1 MIKSLASLKPL
12 ALVGSLALLAA
23 LPAACSTAP
32 TTEADRTV
40 LASDVQAAITRAKE
54 KNPNMSKHF
63 TDSYAY
69 AVIPNVGKGALIVGG
84 AYGRG
89 EVFKGGTMV
98 GYCDVSQGSFG
109 AQIGGQGFTEFVF
122 FQSKAPYDKFL
133 NNEFVFAA
141 NASAVA
147 ADAGAGSANDYQN
160 GVAVFVTGQAG
171 LMLEAAIGGQQFN
184 FVPKIAVE
192 AKEAQQKAAK

>member
-1 MIKSLASLKPL
+1 MLKTIAL
-12 ALVGSLALLAA
+12 IGSFALVATM
-23 LPAACSTAP
+23 PVACSTAP
-32 TTEADRTV
+32 KTEADREV
-40 LASDVQAAITRAKE
+40 LSSEVQTAIVTAKS

-63 TDSYAY
+63 GTCYAY
-69 AVIPNVGKGALIVGG
+69 AVIPNVGKGAFIVGG

-89 EVFKGGTMV
+89 EVFKGGKKM
-98 GYCDVSQGSFG
+98 GYCDVSQGSIG
-109 AQIGGQGFTEFVF
+109 AQAGGQGFTEFLF
-122 FQSKAPYDKFL
+122 FQNKAAYDKFVD
-133 NNEFVFAA
+133 NQFAFSA

-184 FVPKIAVE
+184 FLPTAAVD
-192 AKEAQQKAAK
+192 AKEAQKASSK

>member
-1 MIKSLASLKPL
+1 MIRTL
-12 ALVGSLALLAA
+12 ALVTSFSLIALL
-23 LPAACSTAP
+23 PVACSTAP
-32 TTEADRTV
+32 KTAADRKV
-40 LASDVQAAITRAKE
+40 LSSEVQTAITKAKE

-63 TDSYAY
+63 GTCYAY
-69 AVIPNVGKGALIVGG
+69 AVIPNVGKGGFIVGG

-89 EVFKGGTMV
+89 EVFKNGSMV

-109 AQIGGQGFTEFVF
+109 AQIGGQGFTEFLF

-133 NNEFVFAA
+133 DNQFVFAA

-147 ADAGAGSANDYQN
+147 ADAGAGTANDYQH
-160 GVAVFVTGQAG
+160 GVAVFVTEQAG

-184 FVPKIAVE
+184 FIPVSAVDD
-192 AKEAQQKAAK
+192 KEAQKSSSN